1 MRVYY
6 LENVRYTKSGWNDVF
21 ESVVR
26 HLMIHHDAKV
36 IHRANHRCQ
45 GGTTF
50 YVEEFDYHMPD
61 CELLIYDEKIDSL
74 KIISQSEF
82 YTKSWE
88 VLTKRNNTNDLLI
101 VPQLYDWF
109 NKNQNTGENLID
121 FSKFNFKI
129 SSSVFYTIPHE
140 NVNYEEI
147 YKQRKEKSFDELEDK
162 LFMLFTTQRNDPY
175 KLSELGY
182 LNKDTK
188 PVLPP
193 EYFQKA
199 INHKIGLSIATL
211 AEYCYR
217 DIEYMAVGIPFMRVE
232 YLRDLNPPLI
242 PNHHYIAIDRKKYG
256 LPYNSGLD
264 RVGGEK
270 YVEAY
275 IDRFLEV
282 KDDKEFLNF
291 VANNGR
297 DYYVKYCSPQ
307 NRLNHIL
314 GLLNIDPN
322 LKLVY

>member
-1 MRVYY
+1 MRIYY
-6 LENVRYTKSGWNDVF
+6 FENVRYSKSGWNEVF
-21 ESVVR
+21 ESIVR
-26 HLMIHHDAKV
+26 HLMVHHDAKI
-36 IHRANHRCQ
+36 IHKANHRCE

-50 YVEEFDYHMPD
+50 YIEEFDYHMPD

-88 VLTKRNNTNDLLI
+88 VLTKRNNKNDLLL

-109 NKNQNTGENLID
+109 NKKIDNGEDLID
-121 FSKFNFKI
+121 FSQYSFTI
-129 SSSVFYTIPHE
+129 GSTVFYTIPHD
-140 NVNYEEI
+140 NINYEEF
-147 YKQRKEKSFDELEDK
+147 YNRRKEKTFEELEDK

-182 LNKDTK
+182 LNKDIK
-188 PVLPP
+188 PLLPYS
-193 EYFQKA
+193 YFEKA
-199 INHKIGLSIATL
+199 INHKIGLAIATT

-217 DIEYMAVGIPFMRVE
+217 EIEYMAIGMPFMRIE

-242 PNHHYIAIDRKKYG
+242 PNYHYISINRKKYD

-264 RVGGEK
+264 RIGGEK
-270 YVEAY
+270 YISAY
-275 IDRFLEV
+275 IDRFLGV

-291 VANNGR
+291 IANNGR
-297 DYYVKYCSPQ
+297 DYYLKYCSPQ
-307 NRLNHIL
+307 NRLGHIL
-314 GLLNIDPN
+314 SLLKVNPE

>member
-6 LENVRYTKSGWNDVF
+6 FENIRYTKSGWNEVF
-21 ESVVR
+21 ESIVK
-26 HLMIHHDAKV
+26 HLMIHHDAKI
-36 IHRANHRCQ
+36 IHKGNHRCE
-45 GGTTF
+45 GGTKF
-50 YVEEFDYHMPD
+50 YIEEFDYHMPD

-109 NKNQNTGENLID
+109 NKNQNTGEDLIH

-182 LNKDTK
+182 LNKDIK